1 MGWSDFFCEEEVREK
16 RMRKAI
22 GIDPDSKGYVCC
34 LVEADGNRRS
44 RKGYVTTVKDLESLL
59 CWVKGE
65 GEVIVAVEGSNGIS
79 RPVEQ
84 AFLKEQMVFYSLA
97 PNDVSKFR
105 KVVLGRNKNNEKD
118 AETVARYA
126 LALQSQGKLEKFR
139 RVWFPD
145 DSLRLLTRGYERR
158 SKELTAEMNRMW
170 KMLRLASPD
179 LYLALAGTNPEVDI
193 TGKVLQQQGIVKLLE
208 QKPDLYEWRYLSMDD
223 FKNAMGGKT
232 YRGREKLIAELQKLS
247 ASFRP
252 TPPAVSLM
260 IKNAAQTILQMR
272 QQLNEIKKMMGEL
285 TAENRAVKTLEQIRG
300 ISVIT
305 SSTLIAEIID
315 IRRFANDDHLASYV
329 GLGRSE
335 YASGDRNRMIPNPQF
350 NHRLKDGFITAAKN
364 FVQNNPDSHL
374 TGYFRNLV
382 KKRKMKPNE
391 AYKRVARALVRVI
404 FRRLRSLVEDSSE
417 EQKRSESDMASGSYV
432 RSDQGHESNISPSA
446 PTENDKAREGK
457 IKRDKSNG
465 QRKKMVPVEK
475 L

>member
-1 MGWSDFFCEEEVREK
+1 MGWSDFFYKEEVREK

-22 GIDPDSKGYVCC
+22 GIDPDSKGYICC
-34 LVEADGNRRS
+34 LVEADGNQRS
-44 RKGYVTTVKDLESLL
+44 RKGFITTVKDLESLL
-59 CWVKGE
+59 RWVKGE

-84 AFLKEQMVFYSLA
+84 VFRKEQIVFYSLA

-158 SKELTAEMNRMW
+158 SKELTAEINRMW

-179 LYLALAGTNPEVDI
+179 LYLALAGSNPEVDI

-208 QKPDLYEWRYLSMDD
+208 QNPNLYEWRNLSMED

-252 TPPAVSLM
+252 TSPAVSLM

-272 QQLNEIKKMMGEL
+272 QHLNEIKKMIGEL
-285 TAENRAVKTLEQIRG
+285 TTENRAVKALEQIRG

-315 IRRFANDDHLASYV
+315 IRRFANSYV

-335 YASGDRNRMIPNPQF
+335 YASGDRNKMIPNPQF
-350 NHRLKDGFITAAKN
+350 NHRLKDVFITAAKN

-374 TGYFRNLV
+374 SGYFRNLV

-404 FRRLRSLVEDSSE
+404 FRRLKSVVEDSSK
-417 EQKRSESDMASGSYV
+417 EQKRSESDMASGSVV
-432 RSDQGHESNISPSA
+432 RSDQGHESNISLSA
-446 PTENDKAREGK
+446 PTENDKEPEGK
-457 IKRDKSNG
+457 IKRE
-465 QRKKMVPVEK
+465 RKVRKRLKMAAV
-475 L
+475 